1 MMEDLP
7 IDVIEH
13 FVLRYL
19 DAFDAH
25 RFGLTQS
32 RALKVIQRERER
44 ASEQTPDVET
54 QYGRWFDDVD
64 AKVTALVKNMCKECA
79 EDAENEYA
87 PDVQNKLKGINEDW
101 WGDELWEL
109 ITGTHHRG
117 YELDLEHF
125 AARMVEAYEEFTC
138 YRLQRC
144 TVCGLLN
151 LEQSMTMS
159 WDGEN
164 VKCLACW

>member
-1 MMEDLP
+1 MIYGGSP
-7 IDVIEH
+7 NIDVIEH

-79 EDAENEYA
+79 EDPENEYA
-87 PDVQNKLKGINEDW
+87 PDVQNKLKGINEDY

-125 AARMVEAYEEFTC
+125 AARMVEAHA
-138 YRLQRC
+138 R
-144 TVCGLLN
+144 N
-151 LEQSMTMS
+151 
-159 WDGEN
+159 
-164 VKCLACW
+164 